1 MSRSQE
7 PDRPLEDMPATQLVE
22 YARNKER
29 ELNEA
34 NTRAE
39 RAERRAA
46 LATTTNLPQ
55 QGRPQKRTRVGTS
68 ETDNE
73 ENEESGG
80 EEEKETPAEKA
91 TAAGR
96 KYAIVHGLW
105 LTSTPKKIL
114 QTKQD
119 DRYREESRFTNL
131 KNKMQ
136 GEMRDVR
143 ETLPEDIQPSIG
155 RAWLIRAYRTGM
167 QEQRSNTSSRI
178 RNNINEVFEDHLQEY
193 IDGPVRV
200 RDVAKR
206 TGWTNLIGGKRNAEK
221 KMEYNIFDAAV
232 LHADMSNTHNTNTF
246 LKNKLPMHI
255 AAAILYGRQKA
266 LALAAGTAS
275 ATSGTVMKD
284 IHQITHTTPGLA
296 ANASMLTLWALSADV
311 ELKPAGQQTGISW
324 QETQE
329 HLVVYLTNGL
339 RKRMRS
345 VIDIFRVWDEE
356 LFPHTETSL
365 GGAMGT
371 GTSSH
376 GLQSALAAME
386 SGERMDEDEE
396 EGTEGNE
403 PDGSPGNGSGEE
415 SSGEGNENDDTGS

>member
-1 MSRSQE
+1 
-7 PDRPLEDMPATQLVE
+7 
-22 YARNKER
+22 
-29 ELNEA
+29 
-34 NTRAE
+34 
-39 RAERRAA
+39 
-46 LATTTNLPQ
+46 
-55 QGRPQKRTRVGTS
+55 S

-73 ENEESGG
+73 ENVESGG

-167 QEQRSNTSSRI
+167 PEQRSNTSSRI

-193 IDGPVRV
+193 VDGPVRV

-246 LKNKLPMHI
+246 LKNKLPMH
-255 AAAILYGRQKA
+255 
-266 LALAAGTAS
+266 
-275 ATSGTVMKD
+275 
-284 IHQITHTTPGLA
+284 
-296 ANASMLTLWALSADV
+296 TLWALSADV